1 MVWGMVRGGIPY
13 LGACQRTGDTSGVLP
28 IGTVGASENCRD
40 RGPSLSQLLCV
51 HWGGLDIHFL
61 KHWQFWSVNQ
71 YIWAVNQYTNER
83 LGLRGL
89 MFPGWTFQWFIP
101 WFLLICMPTNQ
112 SVLTFQTCF
121 RKRKIISQSYSD
133 IFPTLSFP
141 FLPSP
146 TLLLAAIK

>member
-40 RGPSLSQLLCV
+40 QGPPPSQLLCLN
-51 HWGGLDIHFL
+51 WGGLDIHFL
-61 KHWQFWSVNQ
+61 KYWQFWSVNQ
-71 YIWAVNQYTNER
+71 YTWAVNQYTNER

-101 WFLLICMPTNQ
+101 WFLLIFMPTNR

-146 TLLLAAIK
+146 TLPLAAIK